1 MALEQAT
8 PTTLQHISLAQR
20 GATYFKMSGPS
31 ELIAAAVLF
40 ALMIVIRVV
49 NILRYRFDSDE
60 PQHLHIIWGWARGFV
75 QYRDLFDNHMPLFHI
90 TFAPILG
97 LIGDRATI
105 LYEMRFIL
113 LPMYFV
119 AAWCTYQIGTSLF
132 SRRAGI
138 WAVIL
143 AGLYTRYHLISLEF
157 RTDNLWAPLWLLCI
171 TVLVTGPL
179 TVRRALAAGLLLGL
193 CFGVSMKSVLFL
205 LSIAVAAL
213 LTLLLVGRRNL
224 ALSSTHLVHC
234 IAAFVVSTTA
244 IPATI
249 MIFFAFKGL
258 WRDFRYC
265 VFDFNFLA
273 RGASLANRIP
283 ITLIII
289 IALPVIL
296 YVARRMICA
305 TEGAGLAFRRVF
317 ILMVCTSYFVASKT
331 FWPVRSHDDDPPFY
345 PLVAVLCSGALL
357 ALSTKLISF
366 KWNAGQILRRV
377 PVPAFL
383 AVGEIFVLIAMQPI
397 WKDRTK
403 RETDLLRNVLTL
415 LKPGDYVLDCKGETV
430 FRQRGVRAVYDIIT
444 KSAIQRGLILDNA
457 SQRCVETRTCVV
469 ATTLIRAFP
478 RDTSRFVR
486 GNYLRVT
493 NNLRI
498 AGKELKASAAN
509 PRRCEFEVIIPAS
522 YEIISPREN
531 VSGTLDGIPYTGAR
545 FLAAGPHV
553 FESASTSRNLTLLW
567 AQAADLHFTPRGHH
581 TSTIVDFR
589 SESMTAP

>member
-8 PTTLQHISLAQR
+8 PTTLHRISLARR
-20 GATYFKMSGPS
+20 GATYFEMSGPG
-31 ELIAAAVLF
+31 EFIAAAVLF

-49 NILRYRFDSDE
+49 NILHYRFDSDE
-60 PQHLHIIWGWARGFV
+60 PQHLHVIWAWARGFV
-75 QYRDLFDNHMPLFHI
+75 QYRDLFDNHMPMFHMI
-90 TFAPILG
+90 FAPIFG
-97 LIGDRATI
+97 FIGDRATI
-105 LYEMRFIL
+105 LYVMRFVL

-119 AAWCTYQIGTSLF
+119 AAWCTYKIGTCLF
-132 SRRAGI
+132 SRRGGI

-179 TVRRALAAGLLLGL
+179 TARRALPAGLLLGL
-193 CFGVSMKSVLFL
+193 CFGVSMKSILFL
-205 LSIAVAAL
+205 LSIALAAL

-224 ALSSTHLVHC
+224 ALSWTHLVQC
-234 IAAFVVSTTA
+234 IAAFVVSTAT

-249 MIFFAFKGL
+249 MIFFAFKGI

-265 VFDFNFLA
+265 VFDFNFMA
-273 RGASLANRIP
+273 RGASHNSLAYRIHL
-283 ITLIII
+283 TLTII
-289 IALPVIL
+289 IALPIIL
-296 YVARRMICA
+296 YAARRMIRA
-305 TEGAGLAFRRVF
+305 TDGAGLAFRRVF
-317 ILMVCTSYFVASKT
+317 ILMVCTSYFLAFKT

-345 PLVAVLCSGALL
+345 PLVAVLCSAALF
-357 ALSTKLISF
+357 AASTKLISF
-366 KWNAGQILRRV
+366 KWNAGRILQRV

-430 FRQRGVRAVYDIIT
+430 FRQRGVRTVYETIT
-444 KSAIQRGLILDNA
+444 KLAIQRGLILDNA
-457 SQRCVETRTCVV
+457 PQRCVETRTCVV
-469 ATTLIRAFP
+469 ATTLIRTFP

-486 GNYLRVT
+486 RNYLTVT
-493 NNLRI
+493 KNLRI
-498 AGKELKASAAN
+498 VGKELKPSATN
-509 PRRCEFEVIIPAS
+509 PRRCEFEVTIPAS

-531 VSGTLDGIPYTGAR
+531 VSGTLDGIPYNGAR
-545 FLAAGPHV
+545 FLAAGSHT
-553 FESASTSRNLTLLW
+553 FESTSPSHGLVLLW
-567 AQAADLHFTPRGHH
+567 AQAVARHFIPFEHYTWH
-581 TSTIVDFR
+581 TG
-589 SESMTAP
+589 